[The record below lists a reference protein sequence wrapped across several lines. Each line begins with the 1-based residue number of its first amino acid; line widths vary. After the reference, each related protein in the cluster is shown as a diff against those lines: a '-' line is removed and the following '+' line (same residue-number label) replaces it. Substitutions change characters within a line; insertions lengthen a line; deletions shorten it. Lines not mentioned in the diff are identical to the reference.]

1 MSSLYECAADC
12 CRVQAMRGLCGG
24 SIIQISLFLVKFEME
39 CPPLKFLI
47 SPHTIFLVAH
57 FSSRASIPH
66 RVATARAQAAFSKLS
81 FLCRPEQT
89 PRSLGAL

>member
-47 SPHTIFLVAH
+47 SPPQYFWRALTFLPAH
-57 FSSRASIPH
+57 PPPSCGSRAS
-66 RVATARAQAAFSKLS
+66 RVSNSHFYADQSK
-81 FLCRPEQT
+81 P